1 MIYYIL
7 VLTAGILID
16 VKDLKQSNNKSDLI
30 FYILLTILALGL
42 GIYYYLDPTRQ
53 GVSEYVI
60 RLLHME
66 GV

>member
-7 VLTAGILID
+7 VLTSGILID

-53 GVSEYVI
+53 GISEYVI
-60 RLLHME
+60 KMLNME